1 MWRRPAFLS
10 LFVLSAFVTVSAQG
24 DDSVSI
30 TSSTST
36 IDTFAD
42 FTYEFKGEAG
52 HVLNNITLALVEG
65 SAEDNGNSVMDIMV
79 ANLSS
84 AKTTSFT
91 YSLFPGIPSGTYHA
105 RLTGTIYNGDTIL
118 AGNSSASALSNTFS
132 IPDSGVPCSAGTFTP
147 VTSVTDPAYS
157 PVRITAPVG
166 GNVLVQSSITGPA
179 GSFVIHV
186 DAVDAS
192 FFANLEPTTME
203 VINTQTGFNAGVQ
216 HTQLELDATILYRTN
231 NVTLDPGSWK
241 VRMNFTVLAP
251 SGYPGVFSLKSEE
264 FFVVAASGDS
274 PNCTSSSSSSSS
286 MASGSSASGSG
297 GIPAL
302 TSGESAPSGSTPTQS
317 HQPSAPA
324 TSGGAD
330 PAQSSPASSPNA
342 APAPVNPLQNLW
354 ICVFISVFV
363 LVTAGG
369 L

>member
-1 MWRRPAFLS
+1 MWRRRAFLS
-10 LFVLSAFVTVSAQG
+10 LFALSAFVTVSAQG

-42 FTYEFKGEAG
+42 FTYEFKNEAG

-65 SAEDNGNSVMDIMV
+65 SAEDNGNSVIDIMV

-84 AKTTSFT
+84 ASTTSFT
-91 YSLFPGIPSGTYHA
+91 YTLFPGIPSGTYHA
-105 RLTGTIYNGDTIL
+105 RLTGTIYNGDSVL
-118 AGNSSASALSNTFS
+118 SGNSSASALSNTFS

-147 VTSVTDPAYS
+147 VTSVTDSAYS

-166 GNVLVQSSITGPA
+166 GGVLVQSSLTGPA

-186 DAVDAS
+186 DAVDAL
-192 FFANLEPTTME
+192 FVANLEPTTIE

-216 HTQLELDATILYRTN
+216 HTQLALDATILYMTN

-251 SGYPGVFSLKSEE
+251 SNYPGVFSLQSEE

-274 PNCTSSSSSSSS
+274 PNCTSSSST
-286 MASGSSASGSG
+286 ASASSASTSG
-297 GIPAL
+297 GNPTS
-302 TSGESAPSGSTPTQS
+302 TSGASAPSGTTPTQS
-317 HQPSAPA
+317 HQTSASA
-324 TSGGAD
+324 TSGGTN
-330 PAQSSPASSPNA
+330 PAQSSPAPSSNMASMPL
-342 APAPVNPLQNLW
+342 NPLQNFWL
-354 ICVFISVFV
+354 CVFISICV
-363 LVTAGG
+363 LFTVGE